1 MSAGMRFVMSKVVH
15 AQNNQ
20 DLESEE
26 PMSDDEPH
34 FPVSTMIKP
43 LGALPIPNVPNKPI
57 FRKVTKK
64 DPTTKPRKFV
74 AAIQTAP
81 SNSNDMSDAP
91 PPSPTSPKSGA
102 EGEGRVPIGEDP
114 SSPSPHSGRKRAR
127 SDASSAPPAKRS
139 KEYEDAPFRE
149 GFVAVRSAKPAAGD
163 YADLAHAIIIR
174 ACREYSA
181 RFAGLYMLPA
191 SGVQAQWAQECF
203 CNACGVAKRQYAYT
217 DRIGKIV
224 RARGWQVSGKTIET
238 FRALFAGNYGLE
250 RSSSSKIIAA
260 NKRKVAQLLEN
271 SAFHYK
277 DPAANPLVG
286 FAENRIIAQV
296 RKATTFRTKE
306 SVAALDMKNQNP
318 IVNEIL
324 AGRAPPSPPAS
335 PVLTRNDENRAPEPS
350 PATIEPPKK
359 RRKVDLESINTNT
372 DEEVWS
378 MADEEI
384 TDALR
389 TRWSSEVY
397 DHFTVSLGPE
407 RGQVAPAL
415 AEITSSEEQKAPTL
429 TSPMLVGPRGT
440 YSLMS

>member
-1 MSAGMRFVMSKVVH
+1 
-15 AQNNQ
+15 
-20 DLESEE
+20 
-26 PMSDDEPH
+26 MSDDEPH

-81 SNSNDMSDAP
+81 SNSNDTSDAP

-102 EGEGRVPIGEDP
+102 EGEGGEDP

-224 RARGWQVSGKTIET
+224 
-238 FRALFAGNYGLE
+238 
-250 RSSSSKIIAA
+250 
-260 NKRKVAQLLEN
+260 AQLLEN

-306 SVAALDMKNQNP
+306 SVGIVFPNYFNP
-318 IVNEIL
+318 IALGNIAME
-324 AGRAPPSPPAS
+324 
-335 PVLTRNDENRAPEPS
+335 LT
-350 PATIEPPKK
+350 
-359 RRKVDLESINTNT
+359 VDLYYFLSI
-372 DEEVWS
+372 
-378 MADEEI
+378 A
-384 TDALR
+384 
-389 TRWSSEVY
+389 
-397 DHFTVSLGPE
+397 
-407 RGQVAPAL
+407 
-415 AEITSSEEQKAPTL
+415 
-429 TSPMLVGPRGT
+429 
-440 YSLMS
+440 